1 MRVRAG
7 FGVGVRAVGLLEYF
21 GGGEGVL
28 GGGKGGLLTMCAIVA
43 GGVSCSCSGGEV
55 VTLGGMRG
63 CDVKVV
69 QGRAKKNK

>member
-7 FGVGVRAVGLLEYF
+7 FGVGVRAVGLLEYW
-21 GGGEGVL
+21 GGGGRGIR
-28 GGGKGGLLTMCAIVA
+28 GGRGLLTMCAIVA